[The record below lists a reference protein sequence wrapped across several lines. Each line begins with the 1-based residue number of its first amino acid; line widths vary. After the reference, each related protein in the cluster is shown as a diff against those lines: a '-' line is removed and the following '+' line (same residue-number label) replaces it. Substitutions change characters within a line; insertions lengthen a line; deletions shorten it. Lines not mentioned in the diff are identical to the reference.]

1 MRQLAV
7 IAACIA
13 VFVGCQGKP
22 RYGGGYH
29 TTEGDHATDRTGER
43 SDTAEPSSTYAV
55 DPLKMG
61 RIIDRYLG
69 KPYAGK
75 GVDQKGYDCSEF
87 VCAVYSEYAS
97 LHLPRTTET
106 LYRAGKPVKKGDLY
120 FGDLVF
126 FDTGGRGVSHVGI
139 YIGFDEFVHASTS
152 NGIVI
157 SSLNEDYYKKRY
169 LSARRVIE

>member
-1 MRQLAV
+1 MKKIAIMTACV
-7 IAACIA
+7 IVVI
-13 VFVGCQGKP
+13 GCQGKP
-22 RYGGGYH
+22 RYGGGHH
-29 TTEGDHATDRTGER
+29 TVEGDHAVEVSRER
-43 SDTAEPSSTYAV
+43 PEAADVSGDYVV
-55 DPLKMG
+55 DPLEMG

-69 KPYAGK
+69 RPYAGK

-87 VCAVYSEYAS
+87 VCAVYQDYAS
-97 LHLPRTTET
+97 LHLPRTTENMFK
-106 LYRAGKPVKKGDLY
+106 AGRSVKTGDLY

-157 SSLNEDYYKKRY
+157 SNLNEDYYKKRY
-169 LSARRVIE
+169 LGARRVME